1 MVSVLLASYNGEKYI
16 RDQLESIL
24 SQTLSDLSIVISDDL
39 STDGTPAIIRE
50 YEERYPDRVRSLKN
64 SEKSGSAQNNFFR
77 LMRSVSDMPDV
88 SGEYVMLCDQDDI
101 WLPDKAE
108 VTLGEMKRLEAEYGK
123 SVPLLVHGDLSVT
136 DKEGRILH
144 DSMAEY
150 QKIAVHD
157 NRFSHY
163 LVENNITGNT
173 VMINQA
179 LLALMDHIPEE
190 CAMHDWWLGL
200 LASCFGRI
208 AYIDRP
214 LVLYRQHGDNQVGSK
229 SGKEQYAERILNQD
243 GVRENYGKMFVQA
256 QQFLKLYGNGMPQE
270 KREILEHFIGLSG
283 KSRVGKIYT
292 IWKYKLMKS
301 TPMRTLG
308 QMFSV

>member
-24 SQTLSDLSIVISDDL
+24 NQTLSDLSIVVSDDL
-39 STDGTPAIIRE
+39 STDKTPAIIRE
-50 YEERYPDRVRSLKN
+50 YEKRYPGRVRSLKN
-64 SEKSGSAQNNFFR
+64 RERSGGAQNNFFR
-77 LMRSVSDMPDV
+77 LMRFASDMPDS
-88 SGEYVMLCDQDDI
+88 SGEYVMLCDQDDV

-108 VTLGEMKRLEAEYGK
+108 VTLAQMRKLEERFGK

-136 DKEGRILH
+136 DKKGLVLH
-144 DSMAEY
+144 DSMAKY
-150 QKIAVHD
+150 QRIAVYD

-173 VMINQA
+173 VMVNQS
-179 LLALMDHIPEE
+179 LLKRLDHIPEE
-190 CAMHDWWLGL
+190 CFMHDWWLGL
-200 LASCFGRI
+200 LASCFGEI

-229 SGKEQYAERILNQD
+229 SSREQWAARIKNKD
-243 GVRENYGKMFVQA
+243 RARENYRKMFVQA
-256 QQFLKLYGNGMPQE
+256 QQFLEIYGNEMSQE
-270 KREILEHFIGLSG
+270 KRETLERFLGLSG
-283 KSRVGKIYT
+283 KNRAGKIYT

-308 QMFSV
+308 QMFSI